1 MLPTDTAQQ
10 EVIYTPDQRLRVF
23 ISSTL
28 KELAQERDAARA
40 AIEHM
45 RMTPVMFEHGA
56 RPHPPRD
63 LYRAYLAQSDIFIG
77 LYWQSY
83 GWVASSESIS
93 GLEEEYRLS
102 NGQPKLIYIKIP
114 AAQREPGLTEFLQSI
129 KREDSTSYK
138 YFSDADE
145 LHELIENDLALLL
158 TERFEQ
164 AQRMEVAPVENRI
177 RPNNLPAPRNT
188 MIDRTW
194 EVAAARDMLLGDE
207 VALLTLIGPGGV
219 GKSRLA
225 LHIARD
231 LLDEF
236 EDGAFLVR
244 LSPLSDATRVVK
256 TIAQTLNL
264 NDIADDPT
272 MLEHLKDALRDKHML
287 LLLDNF
293 EHVIDAATAIGE
305 LLEACVGLKIIVTSR
320 APLHVRAERQ
330 LPVLPLSSPEPGRA
344 HDIGELLNYTAVKLF
359 VERAQ
364 AVNPGFALTEENA
377 LAVAEI
383 CRRLDGLPLAIELAA
398 ARIRIL
404 SPQTMQMRLN
414 SRLDLLRS
422 GTRDLPL
429 RQQTLRNAIDW
440 SYDLLDES
448 ARTLFRRVAVMAGR
462 WTLESAEFI
471 AYDEALHVSNIL
483 GALEMLVDNNLV
495 KQLND
500 AYGEPRFG
508 MLETINEYALER
520 LIESGEEQTMRERHA
535 EYYLSPA
542 MAIAPHAQMTDWLEM
557 EYDNVHAAL
566 AYSRK
571 SNREA
576 IEV

>member
-1 MLPTDTAQQ
+1 
-10 EVIYTPDQRLRVF
+10 
-23 ISSTL
+23 
-28 KELAQERDAARA
+28 
-40 AIEHM
+40 
-45 RMTPVMFEHGA
+45 
-56 RPHPPRD
+56 
-63 LYRAYLAQSDIFIG
+63 
-77 LYWQSY
+77 
-83 GWVASSESIS
+83 
-93 GLEEEYRLS
+93 
-102 NGQPKLIYIKIP
+102 
-114 AAQREPGLTEFLQSI
+114 
-129 KREDSTSYK
+129 
-138 YFSDADE
+138 
-145 LHELIENDLALLL
+145 
-158 TERFEQ
+158 
-164 AQRMEVAPVENRI
+164 
-177 RPNNLPAPRNT
+177 
-188 MIDRTW
+188 
-194 EVAAARDMLLGDE
+194 
-207 VALLTLIGPGGV
+207 
-219 GKSRLA
+219 
-225 LHIARD
+225 
-231 LLDEF
+231 
-236 EDGAFLVR
+236 
-244 LSPLSDATRVVK
+244 
-256 TIAQTLNL
+256 
-264 NDIADDPT
+264 
-272 MLEHLKDALRDKHML
+272 
-287 LLLDNF
+287 
-293 EHVIDAATAIGE
+293 
-305 LLEACVGLKIIVTSR
+305 
-320 APLHVRAERQ
+320 
-330 LPVLPLSSPEPGRA
+330 
-344 HDIGELLNYTAVKLF
+344 VKLF

-542 MAIAPHAQMTDWLEM
+542 MAIAPHAQMTDWLEI

-571 SNREA
+571 SKREA